1 MNPQVSANA
10 CSISSDQ
17 PNDSL
22 RRKNK
27 HAPSKHFGRGG
38 FIRFQ
43 SVLLKFRDRF
53 VRRLRDLQCF
63 AKINRLAEKR
73 ATNQCA
79 RNIVDVGKA

>member
-1 MNPQVSANA
+1 MNRQVSANA
-10 CSISSDQ
+10 CPTSSDQ

-22 RRKNK
+22 RRKDK

-73 ATNQCA
+73 AANQCA
-79 RNIVDVGKA
+79 GYIVDVGEA